1 VVNSTILIRNE
12 TRVRLKQIG
21 RKDQTY
27 DELINELIENARSE
41 ITRSPLSDSRQ
52 PDTSELIDTTSQ
64 TGQSTQVNKN
74 LCDCN
79 DCSRTAT
86 TEIEVN
92 VGKLGIIK
100 LNLCENCIPKFEQSI
115 AKENQIIERG

>member
-1 VVNSTILIRNE
+1 VVNGTILIRNE

-27 DELINELIENARSE
+27 DELINELIKNARTE
-41 ITRSPLSDSRQ
+41 IRRSHLSDSRHGLLQ

-64 TGQSTQVNKN
+64 IGQSTQVNKN

-100 LNLCENCIPKFEQSI
+100 LNLCENCLPKFKQSTVEE
-115 AKENQIIERG
+115 K